1 MTVTD
6 AEPAFASARS
16 LAVRIRAAL
25 NDSSEA
31 AVTQRLAATIFIIR
45 VISAGLA
52 YVSQVLLARWMGD
65 SEYGIYVYVWT
76 WVLLLGSLLDFG
88 IAISAQK
95 FIPEYRGRDDLKLL
109 RGFLHASRW
118 MTLGSSSLVAALLAS
133 AVWLASDSLGSRWTG
148 PLWLGCA
155 TLPAFVLANTQD
167 GISRSHDWM
176 RLALMPQFIVR
187 QTLLIGF
194 VAVSFTL
201 GAKLQADGAMLFSLA
216 AVWIAMIGQMI
227 VLNRNLAAHVEAGP
241 RRYDVRKWF
250 AVSLP
255 IVLVEGFYLL
265 LTYSDIL
272 VLQHF
277 RPSADVGIYSAVVKT
292 LVLVSFIHYAIGAT
306 TAHRFSEY
314 HAAGDRERLTAYL
327 AYAIKWTF
335 WPSLAVTALLL
346 ICGKPMLWLFGPSF
360 VDGYGI
366 MFVLA
371 IGLIARSAIGPVEK
385 LMNMTGHQNLCA
397 VAYASAFALNLALC
411 FLLIPDYGGYGA
423 AASTSA
429 SLAFESALLFW
440 ITRYRLGYHVFG
452 FGKAQD

>member
-6 AEPAFASARS
+6 AEPAFAGTKTLIARFR
-16 LAVRIRAAL
+16 AVL
-25 NDSSEA
+25 NDSGEA
-31 AVTQRLAATIFIIR
+31 AVTQRLAATIFVIR

-95 FIPEYRGRDDLKLL
+95 FIPEYRGRGDAYLL
-109 RGFLHASRW
+109 RGFLSSSRW
-118 MTLGSSSLVAALLAS
+118 ITLGSSSLVAAILAG
-133 AVWLASDSLGSRWTG
+133 AVWLASESLGPRWTH

-187 QTLLIGF
+187 QALLIGF
-194 VAVSFTL
+194 VTASFAL
-201 GAKLQADGAMLFSLA
+201 GAKLQADGAMLLSLA

-227 VLNRNLAAHVEAGP
+227 LLNRRLAIHVEAGP
-241 RRYDVRKWF
+241 RAYDFRKWF

-272 VLQHF
+272 VLQYY
-277 RPSADVGIYSAVVKT
+277 RPSADVGIYNAVVKT

-314 HAAGDRERLTAYL
+314 HAAGDRERLAAYL

-335 WPSLAVTALLL
+335 WPSMAMTVLLL

-371 IGLIARSAIGPVEK
+371 IGLVARSAIGPVEK
-385 LMNMTGHQNLCA
+385 LLNMTGQQNICA
-397 VAYASAFALNLALC
+397 MAYATAFALNLTLC
-411 FLLIPDYGGYGA
+411 FLLIPHYGGYGA

-429 SLAFESALLFW
+429 SLVFESVLLFW
-440 ITRYRLGYHVFG
+440 ITRYRLGYRVFG
-452 FGKAQD
+452 LGKP